1 MQTIDLLT
9 QAKNFIDS
17 ATLKAGEY
25 GDILLAVKSFILEH
39 FGQNGLYASYI
50 VVAALGLFLLSL
62 LARLTFSTL
71 KYLVVPSVV
80 LAFAGSLFAPYSFV
94 ALLPVTVSVCSLFLI
109 FKG

>member
-1 MQTIDLLT
+1 MQTIDLMT
-9 QAKNFIDS
+9 QAKSFLDN
-17 ATLKAGEY
+17 ATLKADEY
-25 GDILLAVKSFILEH
+25 SSVIGSAKGFILEQ

-50 VVAALGLFLLSL
+50 VIAALGLFLLSL
-62 LARLTFSTL
+62 VARMAFSTL
-71 KYLVVPSVV
+71 KYLVIPSIV